1 MFNIIH
7 VIISLDGDY
16 MLLIHESN
24 FKNKINSNY
33 KGLGEVIEDF
43 YQNEYLKTKMELL
56 DIDFSKADEDNF
68 KKATNIINAYYKKL
82 DKFTSENNIT
92 SQSKFRSTFL
102 EELSSYL
109 FEDNEYIKNGILGI
123 YNKGIYAGM
132 KIGND
137 LKINIMKKDVDFCIG
152 KKVKMKIENQEFEI
166 ILPIVA
172 VEVKTYLDAT
182 MFGEVQYS
190 SKLIKNAT
198 PNAKTYVLME
208 TNQVGSDKI
217 ISARYD
223 NVLNEMF
230 VLRRNEQSL
239 IEYSVLQ
246 DYYNEIISDIADI
259 AVERDVITPGRLI
272 NVEK

>member
-1 MFNIIH
+1 
-7 VIISLDGDY
+7 
-16 MLLIHESN
+16 
-24 FKNKINSNY
+24 
-33 KGLGEVIEDF
+33 
-43 YQNEYLKTKMELL
+43 
-56 DIDFSKADEDNF
+56 
-68 KKATNIINAYYKKL
+68 
-82 DKFTSENNIT
+82 
-92 SQSKFRSTFL
+92 
-102 EELSSYL
+102 
-109 FEDNEYIKNGILGI
+109 
-123 YNKGIYAGM
+123 M

-152 KKVKMKIENQEFEI
+152 KKVKMTIENQEFEI

-230 VLRRNEQSL
+230 VLRLDEQSL
-239 IEYSVLQ
+239 IEYSVLE
-246 DYYNEIISDIADI
+246 DYYNEIVSDIADI

-272 NVEK
+272 NVEE

>member
-1 MFNIIH
+1 
-7 VIISLDGDY
+7 

-24 FKNKINSNY
+24 FINKINTNY
-33 KGLGEVIEDF
+33 KGIGALIEDF
-43 YQNEYLKTKMELL
+43 YMNEYLKTKFELMS
-56 DIDFSKADEDNF
+56 IDFAHATSDMF
-68 KKATNIINAYYKKL
+68 KKATDIINEYYKKL
-82 DKFTSENNIT
+82 NKFTNDNNIT

-109 FEDNEYIKNGILGI
+109 FEDNEYIKTGKLGI

-132 KIGND
+132 KIGNN

-152 KKVKMKIENQEFEI
+152 KKVKMKIEDQEFEI
-166 ILPIVA
+166 ILPVVA

-208 TNQVGSDKI
+208 TNQVGYDKI
-217 ISARYD
+217 ISARYE

-230 VLRRNEQSL
+230 VLRLDEKSL
-239 IEYSVLQ
+239 IEYSVLE
-246 DYYNEIISDIADI
+246 DYYNEITSDITYI
-259 AVERDVITPGRLI
+259 AVEREVITPGRLI
-272 NVEK
+272 NVDEQ

>member
-1 MFNIIH
+1 MN
-7 VIISLDGDY
+7 V
-16 MLLIHESN
+16 LLIHESN

-33 KGLGEVIEDF
+33 KGLGEIIEDF
-43 YQNEYLKTKMELL
+43 YLNEYLKTKMELL
-56 DIDFSKADEDNF
+56 DIDFSKADTETF
-68 KKATNIINAYYKKL
+68 KRATNIINEYYKKL
-82 DKFTSENNIT
+82 DKFTSDNGIT

-109 FEDNEYIKNGILGI
+109 FDDNEYIKNGTLGI

-152 KKVKMKIENQEFEI
+152 KKVKMTIENQEFEI

-230 VLRRNEQSL
+230 VLRLDEQSL
-239 IEYSVLQ
+239 IEYSVLE
-246 DYYNEIISDIADI
+246 DYYNEIVSDIADI

-272 NVEK
+272 NVEE

>member
-1 MFNIIH
+1 
-7 VIISLDGDY
+7 
-16 MLLIHESN
+16 MLLIHENN
-24 FKNKINSNY
+24 FKNKINTNY
-33 KGLGEVIEDF
+33 KGIGALIEDF
-43 YQNEYLKTKMELL
+43 YINEYLKTKMELMN
-56 DIDFSKADEDNF
+56 IDFVHADSDTF
-68 KKATNIINAYYKKL
+68 KKATNIINEYYRKL
-82 DKFTSENNIT
+82 NKFTNENNIT

-109 FEDNEYIKNGILGI
+109 FEDNEYIKTGKLGI

-152 KKVKMKIENQEFEI
+152 KKVKMKIEDQEFDI
-166 ILPIVA
+166 ILPVVA

-208 TNQVGSDKI
+208 TNQVGDDKI

-230 VLRRNEQSL
+230 VLRLDEESL
-239 IEYSVLQ
+239 IEYSVLE
-246 DYYNEIISDIADI
+246 DYYNEITSDIADI
-259 AVERDVITPGRLI
+259 AVEREVITPGRLI
-272 NVEK
+272 NVDEQ

>member
-1 MFNIIH
+1 
-7 VIISLDGDY
+7 
-16 MLLIHESN
+16 
-24 FKNKINSNY
+24 
-33 KGLGEVIEDF
+33 
-43 YQNEYLKTKMELL
+43 
-56 DIDFSKADEDNF
+56 
-68 KKATNIINAYYKKL
+68 
-82 DKFTSENNIT
+82 
-92 SQSKFRSTFL
+92 
-102 EELSSYL
+102 
-109 FEDNEYIKNGILGI
+109 
-123 YNKGIYAGM
+123 M

-152 KKVKMKIENQEFEI
+152 KKIKMTIENQEFEI

-230 VLRRNEQSL
+230 VLRLDEQSL
-239 IEYSVLQ
+239 IEYSVLE
-246 DYYNEIISDIADI
+246 DYYNEIVSDIADI

-272 NVEK
+272 NVEEYFLLLHLLIMVEQHFQFVGIVINFSPKTLLFFYREKYTYLEKTVILLLL

>member
-1 MFNIIH
+1 
-7 VIISLDGDY
+7 
-16 MLLIHESN
+16 MLYIHENN
-24 FKNKINSNY
+24 FKNKINQNY
-33 KGLGEVIEDF
+33 KGIGDKIETFYMEV
-43 YQNEYLKTKMELL
+43 YMKTKMELL
-56 DIDFSKADEDNF
+56 DIDFSKDDDETF
-68 KKATNIINAYYKKL
+68 KHATKIINEYYKKL
-82 DKFTSENNIT
+82 DEFTTKNGIT

-102 EELSSYL
+102 EELSAYL
-109 FEDNEYIKNGILGI
+109 FADNEFIKNGTLGI

-152 KKVKMKIENQEFEI
+152 KKVKIIIEGTEFEI

-198 PNAKTYVLME
+198 PNARTYVLME
-208 TNQVGSDKI
+208 TNQVGNDKI

-230 VLRRNEQSL
+230 VLRFDEESL
-239 IEYSVLQ
+239 IEYSVLK
-246 DYYNEIISDIADI
+246 DYYDQIVSDILDTAI
-259 AVERDVITPGRLI
+259 ERDVVTPGRLI
-272 NVEK
+272 NVEE

>member
-1 MFNIIH
+1 
-7 VIISLDGDY
+7 
-16 MLLIHESN
+16 MLLIHENN
-24 FKNKINSNY
+24 FKSKIGQNY
-33 KGLGEVIEDF
+33 KGIGNKIEEF
-43 YQNEYLKTKMELL
+43 YLNEYLKTKMELTE
-56 DIDFSKADEDNF
+56 IEFSKANSDTF
-68 KKATNIINAYYKKL
+68 IRATNIINDYYLKL
-82 DKFTSENNIT
+82 NKFTNDNGIT

-109 FEDNEYIKNGILGI
+109 FEDNEYIKNGTLGI

-152 KKVKMKIENQEFEI
+152 KKVKVKIESQEFEI
-166 ILPIVA
+166 ILPVVA

-198 PNAKTYVLME
+198 PNVKTYVLME
-208 TNQVGSDKI
+208 TNQVGNDKI

-230 VLRRNEQSL
+230 VLRLDEQSL
-239 IEYSVLQ
+239 IEYSVLE
-246 DYYNEIISDIADI
+246 DYYNEIVSDISDI
-259 AVERDVITPGRLI
+259 AVERNVVTPGRLI
-272 NVEK
+272 NVDE

>member
-1 MFNIIH
+1 
-7 VIISLDGDY
+7 

-24 FKNKINSNY
+24 FKNKISTNY
-33 KGLGEVIEDF
+33 KGIGALIEDF
-43 YQNEYLKTKMELL
+43 YTNEYLKTKMELMS
-56 DIDFSKADEDNF
+56 IDFEHANSDTF
-68 KKATNIINAYYKKL
+68 KDATNIINEYYRKL
-82 DKFTSENNIT
+82 NKFTNDNGIT

-109 FEDNEYIKNGILGI
+109 FRGNEYIKNGKLGI

-166 ILPIVA
+166 ILPVVA

-190 SKLIKNAT
+190 SKLLKNAT
-198 PNAKTYVLME
+198 PNVKTYVLME
-208 TNQVGSDKI
+208 TNQVGDDKI

-230 VLRRNEQSL
+230 VLRLDEGSL
-239 IEYSVLQ
+239 IEFSVLE
-246 DYYNEIISDIADI
+246 DYYNEITSDIADI
-259 AVERDVITPGRLI
+259 AIERDVVTPGRLI
-272 NVEK
+272 NVD

>member
-1 MFNIIH
+1 
-7 VIISLDGDY
+7 
-16 MLLIHESN
+16 MLFIHENN
-24 FKNKINSNY
+24 FKTKIHQNY
-33 KGLGEVIEDF
+33 KGIGAKIQEF
-43 YQNEYLKTKMELL
+43 YTQVYLKTRTELIN
-56 DIDFSKADEDNF
+56 IDFQNSDSDTF
-68 KKATNIINAYYKKL
+68 KKAADIINEYYKNL
-82 DKFTSENNIT
+82 DKFTNDNKIA

-102 EELSSYL
+102 EELSTYL
-109 FEDNEYIKNGILGI
+109 FEDNEYIKNETLGI

-152 KKVKMKIENQEFEI
+152 KKVKIKIESQEFEI
-166 ILPIVA
+166 IIPIVA

-190 SKLIKNAT
+190 SRLIKNAT

-208 TNQVGSDKI
+208 ANQVGNDKI

-230 VLRRNEQSL
+230 VLRLDEQSL
-239 IEYSVLQ
+239 IEYSVLE
-246 DYYNEIISDIADI
+246 DYYKEITSDITNI
-259 AVERDVITPGRLI
+259 AVERNIITPGRLI
-272 NVEK
+272 NVE